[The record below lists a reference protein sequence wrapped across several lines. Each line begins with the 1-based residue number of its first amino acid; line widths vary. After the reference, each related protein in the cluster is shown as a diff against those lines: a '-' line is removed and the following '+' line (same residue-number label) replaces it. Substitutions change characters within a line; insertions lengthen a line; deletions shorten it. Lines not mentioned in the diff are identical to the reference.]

1 MNLVRRICVVGLF
14 ILLMSFQASADD
26 FLRGDVNRDGRVDV
40 SDVAELIDYLMIG
53 EWHDEQAVNIF
64 TVAGVSFNMVKV
76 DAGSFMMGAAADDD
90 EAADRERP
98 AHQVT
103 LSGYS
108 IGETEVTQELWQ
120 AVMGYNPSDFTDDPQ
135 RPVDYVSWDD
145 CQLFIAKLNEM
156 TGATFRLPTE
166 AELEFAAR
174 GGNLSKGYK
183 YACSDNVDDVAWY
196 EINAYNV
203 GMNDPDFGP
212 HAVKTKAPN
221 ELGLYD
227 MSGNVMEWCQDYYGL
242 YSNEAQTDPV
252 GPSSGYGRVTR
263 GGSWG
268 GTATSC
274 RVSYRGAGTA
284 PSSRGHYRGFR
295 LAQSIHPI
303 HP

>member
-1 MNLVRRICVVGLF
+1 MCSMRRISAL
-14 ILLMSFQASADD
+14 ILVLLATSIQVLAGDY
-26 FLRGDVNRDGRVDV
+26 LRGDTNGDGVIDINDV
-40 SDVAELIDYLMIG
+40 TELVDYLMCG
-53 EWHDEQAVNIF
+53 EWSDSQQVDTF
-64 TVAGVSFNMVKV
+64 SVAGVSFNMIRV

-145 CQLFIAKLNEM
+145 CQLFISKLNEM
-156 TGATFRLPTE
+156 TGMAFRLPTE
-166 AELEFAAR
+166 AEWEFAAR
-174 GGNLSKGYK
+174 GGNRSKGYK
-183 YACSDNVDDVAWY
+183 YAGSDNVDDVAWY
-196 EINAYNV
+196 EVNAYNV
-203 GMNDPDFGP
+203 GMDDPGFGP

-227 MSGNVMEWCQDYYGL
+227 MSGNVMEWCQDYYAL
-242 YSNEAQTDPV
+242 YSNETQTDPV
-252 GPSSGYGRVTR
+252 GPSSGYGRATR

-268 GTATSC
+268 GAATSC

-295 LAQSIHPI
+295 LAQTIHP
-303 HP
+303 